1 MKGIL
6 RLISAITVAVVM
18 GSAVGL
24 GADAIPRPKLPTSSV
39 VGDYGRE
46 EALVIEGNQ
55 SFTKDL
61 ILYGMAFHLDY
72 QLAAHPAAPLV
83 DYLASLERKI
93 TLGYQRAGFPSAT
106 VKADADTSA
115 HRVVIR
121 VTEGPRYRC
130 GEILLS
136 GVKTMTNEVVRQK
149 VADGI
154 GGLETSAGSQSNL
167 NAIVW
172 SRDHPAPFDEPSR
185 QDLTQLVEQALASLN
200 YYQPKVGVR
209 IVPDPARKLADLQI
223 EIADEGIKG
232 MIAEIEVSGL
242 HTNTRPQLLDYLKLK
257 PGMEVDAR
265 LVATASNRLWRCA
278 RFFRHDVSLTPLPA
292 VGQFK
297 LVLDL
302 DEVREAPP
310 LNREL
315 SPNEQTLLKFRDW
328 LAGWEKRPE
337 DLVLS
342 IGLTNSSL
350 RGSAELVLSPSGF
363 AMAAHDSPSNGP
375 VKLLYA
381 IVASEKLTGFYSV
394 WRQSKF
400 VVPQAEQG
408 CVIIQARPPSPKS
421 YGHGNINV
429 AIGMGVRQSQ
439 PFRLEMELA
448 PAVFLSMASWMASS
462 LTNGVLTLSDMADG
476 DSQEIRMDAA
486 TGRLLQCASSSG
498 GSNAF
503 CFQFRSEEG
512 ALARV
517 FKEIAAATADHPNR
531 YVTNRGFGSWVSFF
545 AADVLEPPLLER
557 VLDWFEDEAAPN
569 DPRADPA
576 SASLRIHTTLAL
588 VREIFGSRSLDALF
602 DPLNRFFAPQPEE
615 DDEEDF
621 IVPADELGS
630 DPRANPLAMICAW
643 VLHSS
648 DAWVPRDSWAEVLVR
663 EAACTVAGQA
673 KYTQGELD
681 KLLKSEEIGP
691 VGCLATAYLLGR
703 INPRLARTFAE
714 RGLVRL
720 NLAEFRRDYRL
731 LLDTNSVVGDLARN
745 GLALLGNVS
754 EARLT
759 PLVASLASDEAAFL
773 SQLTR
778 PLSGAKG
785 QPPSDALWLGL
796 EQHWNKV
803 PRRYLQTALNHFL
816 PQVQFLTNSQA
827 LYNRGLMLSSPGG
840 ALQDFDEAA
849 QCFRKA
855 ADQGHPGAQ
864 LRFGMLCQDGQGV
877 REDFGEAMRWYRKAA
892 EQKEPHA
899 ACSIARLYHNG
910 KGVTQDLDEAARW
923 YRLEA
928 EGDCEAAQFSL
939 GLISEAR
946 LDTDAA
952 VKWYRLAAAA
962 GVVPAQSK
970 VGDLLSDGLFA
981 KADYVEACQWLSLAA
996 VGGDKMSEIR
1006 LRRLKPKL
1014 TIEQLREAEKRA
1026 AAVTE
1031 GLARKKKEQNKK

>member
-1 MKGIL
+1 M
-6 RLISAITVAVVM
+6 SAIIVAAVM
-18 GSAVGL
+18 GSAVCL
-24 GADAIPRPKLPTSSV
+24 GADAIPRPKLPTSTA
-39 VGDYGRE
+39 VGDYGRK

-55 SFTKDL
+55 SFTKDQ

-72 QLAAHPAAPLV
+72 HLAAHPAAPLV

-115 HRVVIR
+115 HRLVIR

-136 GVKTMTNEVVRQK
+136 GVQTMTNEVVRQK
-149 VADGI
+149 VADRI

-167 NAIVW
+167 NSIAW
-172 SRDHPAPFDEPSR
+172 LRDHPSPLDEPSR
-185 QDLTQLVEQALASLN
+185 QDLTQLVQQALASLN
-200 YYQPKVGVR
+200 YYQPKVSVR

-232 MIAEIEVSGL
+232 IIAEIEVTGL
-242 HTNTRPQLLDYLKLK
+242 RTNTRPQLLDYLKLQ
-257 PGMEVDAR
+257 PGMEVGAR
-265 LVATASNRLWRCA
+265 LVVTASNQLWRSA

-328 LAGWEKRPE
+328 LAGWETRPE
-337 DLVLS
+337 ELVLS
-342 IGLTNSSL
+342 IGLTNASL
-350 RGSAELVLSPSGF
+350 RGNAELVLSPSGF

-375 VKLLYA
+375 VKLQYA

-394 WRQSKF
+394 WRRSKF
-400 VVPQAEQG
+400 VLPHAADQG

-421 YGHGNINV
+421 YGQGNFTL
-429 AIGMGVRQSQ
+429 AMRMGVQQSQ

-462 LTNGVLTLSDMADG
+462 FTNGVLTLSDVADG

-486 TGRLLQCASSSG
+486 TGRLLQYASSSG
-498 GSNAF
+498 GSTALG
-503 CFQFRSEEG
+503 FQFRSEEG

-531 YVTNRGFGSWVSFF
+531 YVTNRGFGSWFSFI
-545 AADVLEPPLLER
+545 AADVLQPPLLER
-557 VLDWFEDEAAPN
+557 VLDWVKDETAPN
-569 DPRADPA
+569 DPCADPA
-576 SASLRIHTTLAL
+576 SASLPINTTLAL
-588 VREIFGSRSLDALF
+588 VREIFGSRSLDAVF
-602 DPLNRFFAPQPEE
+602 DPLNRIFAAQPEE

-621 IVPADELGS
+621 IVPADELAT
-630 DPRANPLAMICAW
+630 DPRANSLAMICAW

-663 EAACTVAGQA
+663 EAAFTVAGQA
-673 KYTQGELD
+673 KYTQAELD

-691 VGCLATAYLLGR
+691 VGCLTTAYLLGR

-714 RGLVRL
+714 RGLLRL
-720 NLAEFRRDYRL
+720 NLAELRRDYRL

-745 GLALLGNVS
+745 VLALLGNVS

-759 PLVASLASDEAAFL
+759 PLGASLASDDAAFL
-773 SQLTR
+773 GQLTR
-778 PLSGAKG
+778 PLPGAKG
-785 QPPSDALWLGL
+785 QPPSDALWLAL
-796 EQHWNKV
+796 EQHWDKV
-803 PRRYLQTALNHFL
+803 PRRYLQTALNQFL

-827 LYNRGLMLSSPGG
+827 LYNRGLMLSSPDS

-855 ADQGHPGAQ
+855 ADQGHAGAQ

-928 EGDCEAAQFSL
+928 EGDCEAAQFNL
-939 GLISEAR
+939 GLIAEGR

-981 KADYVEACQWLSLAA
+981 RADYVEACQWLSLAA

-1014 TIEQLREAEKRA
+1014 TIEQLREVEKRV

-1031 GLARKKKEQNKK
+1031 RLARKKKEQNKK